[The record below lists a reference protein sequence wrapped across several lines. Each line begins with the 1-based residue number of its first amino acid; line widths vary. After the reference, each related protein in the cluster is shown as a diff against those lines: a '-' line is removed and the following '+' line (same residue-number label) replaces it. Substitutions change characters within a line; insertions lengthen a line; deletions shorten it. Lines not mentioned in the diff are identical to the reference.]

1 MRKVYLLA
9 LCFIMACVPQGPK
22 DYCETEHPIMLVP
35 GVSGFST
42 LIGFVDYWW
51 RIPQNLRKGGA
62 TVRCAS
68 LSAVIGTE
76 ERGEQLLAQVEEF
89 LAETDEEKV
98 HLIGHSHG
106 APTSRYVAGV
116 RPDLVA
122 SVTSIAGGNRVVPHK
137 TDMEELSDSQRNI
150 VFAALNL
157 FGEMFNVLGG
167 TDWPQ
172 DGQAM
177 MDSFIDGGVEE
188 FNGKY
193 PYGLPKEDDSAE
205 GDYYSYI
212 EDGKEQKHLVRFYSW
227 TGSAKGGTNI
237 LDPVDPFFTM
247 YGKYTDSSILGD
259 FEERAGEIA
268 YEHDSLVPVWSARF
282 GKVIREDYEWNHL
295 DESNMMF
302 GLIASF
308 ASNPVA
314 VFRQHA
320 NRLQTDE
327 QLPDPQ

>member
-9 LCFIMACVPQGPK
+9 LCFITACMPQVQK
-22 DYCETEHPIMLVP
+22 DYCKTEHPIMLVP

-106 APTSRYVAGV
+106 APTSRYVANV

-122 SVTSIAGGNRVVPHK
+122 SVTTIGGVNRVVPHI
-137 TDMEELSDSQRNI
+137 TSFDDLSNFQKKI
-150 VFAALNL
+150 IYTALDL

-172 DGQAM
+172 DGQGM
-177 MDSFIDGGVEE
+177 IDSLNEE
-188 FNGKY
+188 GMADFNSKY
-193 PYGLPKEDDSAE
+193 PYGLPKEDNSPE
-205 GDYYSYI
+205 GDYYFYI
-212 EDGKEQKHLVRFYSW
+212 EDGDGQKHLVRFYSW
-227 TGSAKGGTNI
+227 TGIARGGTNI
-237 LDPVDPFFTM
+237 LDLVDPFFTI
-247 YGKYTDSSILGD
+247 YGKYTDSCILGD

-320 NRLQTDE
+320 NRLQHDE
-327 QLPDPQ
+327 QLPDP